1 MIVSTI
7 ASHSSLQI
15 LLGAKKEGFKTR
27 LYVSP
32 KKALLLFTSDC

>member
-1 MIVSTI
+1 MIISTI

-15 LLGAKKEGFKTR
+15 IQGAKKEGFKTR

-32 KKALLLFTSDC
+32 KRKNFYSSLP